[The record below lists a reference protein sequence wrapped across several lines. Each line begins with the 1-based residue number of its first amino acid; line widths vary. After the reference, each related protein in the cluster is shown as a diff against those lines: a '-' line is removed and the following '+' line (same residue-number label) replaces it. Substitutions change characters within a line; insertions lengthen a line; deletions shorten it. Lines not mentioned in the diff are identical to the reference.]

1 MSLPT
6 IDEGVEGGH
15 GALGDTSVR
24 VDLLEHYTI
33 QVSKTRQQNRTAM
46 KRRRTLEDV
55 GRVSLLS
62 GLGALLL
69 VARARGSSLLA
80 GLLLLSGSFASRGLA
95 AGRGLLLS
103 SFRCHYE
110 VEE

>member
-1 MSLPT
+1 M
-6 IDEGVEGGH
+6 DM
-15 GALGDTSVR
+15 AR
-24 VDLLEHYTI
+24 LEIPVSGWTCLSTI
-33 QVSKTRQQNRTAM
+33 QYKSARRVNRTGIEI
-46 KRRRTLEDV
+46 KTRRTLEDV

-103 SFRCHYE
+103 SFWCHYE